1 MQISVII
8 AVKNQAKLLEQCLE
22 CLSRQDYHSFE
33 IIIVDNDSAMAESQQ
48 IEWLCDKYQARYLH
62 ESHPGAYAARNRGL
76 LAAAGDVIAFTDAD
90 CRPDRQWL
98 SNGLFILETMQADII
113 AGHINFAFS
122 QSPPPLGE
130 YLDSLSYL
138 NQQAYAAEGYG
149 AGANLF
155 VRRSVF
161 DAVGLFRADVVNVG
175 DREWGQRATK
185 AGFKLQY
192 SVFAIVTHPARSWP
206 QLVKKLK
213 AQLDWK
219 HQMEPFTWRD
229 VWSQV
234 VIQPENL
241 RAAWQDDQVPGVG
254 RKLGFIGLMLL
265 LRGLAAVRM
274 VQLGVEPI

>member
-1 MQISVII
+1 MSDESTT
-8 AVKNQAKLLEQCLE
+8 LLEQCLE

-33 IIIVDNDSAMAESQQ
+33 VIIVDNHSTVAESQQ
-48 IEWLCDKYQARYLH
+48 IAWLCDKYQAQYLH
-62 ESHPGAYAARNRGL
+62 ESQPGAYAARNRGL
-76 LAAAGDVIAFTDAD
+76 LVAAGDVIAFTDAD
-90 CRPDRQWL
+90 CLPDRQWL

-149 AGANLF
+149 ATANLF

-161 DAVGLFRADVVNVG
+161 ESVGLFRADMVNLG
-175 DREWGQRATK
+175 DREWGKRATE

-219 HQMEPFTWRD
+219 HQMEPFVWQD
-229 VWSQV
+229 VWAQLAL
-234 VIQPENL
+234 QPDNI
-241 RAAWQDDQVPGVG
+241 RAAWHDDQVPGVR
-254 RKLGFIGLMLL
+254 RKVRFIGLMIL
-265 LRGLAAVRM
+265 LRRLAAGRM
-274 VQLGVEPI
+274 VQLWLCHRP